1 MYELN
6 GIMIVGE
13 ITPEL
18 KVVNA
23 RATNDWM
30 MLVTFSNG
38 ETRVFDGTNL
48 FGKPVYEPLRDQT
61 VFDDFAIDHAI
72 LTWDSSI
79 DIDTNNLYNLT
90 YPYDTI
96 TDTSSANTPIQLR
109 PCNANSFTDQQHSK
123 DPAIACITCL
133 TLPIAAA

>member
-79 DIDTNNLYNLT
+79 DIDTN
-90 YPYDTI
+90 
-96 TDTSSANTPIQLR
+96 SANTPIQLR

-123 DPAIACITCL
+123 DPAIACITGL

>member
-30 MLVTFSNG
+30 MLVT
-38 ETRVFDGTNL
+38 
-48 FGKPVYEPLRDQT
+48 
-61 VFDDFAIDHAI
+61 
-72 LTWDSSI
+72 
-79 DIDTNNLYNLT
+79 
-90 YPYDTI
+90 
-96 TDTSSANTPIQLR
+96 TPMQRELV
-109 PCNANSFTDQQHSK
+109 H
-123 DPAIACITCL
+123 
-133 TLPIAAA
+133 

>member
-38 ETRVFDGTNL
+38 ETRVFDGTSENPSTNRCAIKR
-48 FGKPVYEPLRDQT
+48 FSTISPLT
-61 VFDDFAIDHAI
+61 
-72 LTWDSSI
+72 TPSSHG
-79 DIDTNNLYNLT
+79 TAAS
-90 YPYDTI
+90 
-96 TDTSSANTPIQLR
+96 TSTPTT
-109 PCNANSFTDQQHSK
+109 ST
-123 DPAIACITCL
+123 T
-133 TLPIAAA
+133 

>member
-96 TDTSSANTPIQLR
+96 TDTSSANTPMQRELV
-109 PCNANSFTDQQHSK
+109 H
-123 DPAIACITCL
+123 
-133 TLPIAAA
+133 